1 MLPLVATFFLSVM
14 RYFNFFQFFIF
25 LVLSLVVVSLPSCK
39 KTVMGCA
46 DPLACNYSEDV
57 TEDNGSC
64 IYSSEFYDCNDNCLE
79 DSDGD
84 GVCDENE
91 VFGCIDETACN
102 YNSNATEDDLSCDFV
117 SCLGCTDANAFNY
130 NPEAT
135 IDDGTCQEA
144 NEIMASTWSVTSE
157 CDGMLVGA
165 IIPDEISIS
174 EGANE
179 GELVLDLGI
188 GITIN
193 GTIDQEGN
201 ILIPSQEIDIV
212 IATVTVNGNGQ
223 LNTETSATIYINFST
238 LIVSDNCV
246 LTLTM

>member
-1 MLPLVATFFLSVM
+1 
-14 RYFNFFQFFIF
+14 
-25 LVLSLVVVSLPSCK
+25 
-39 KTVMGCA
+39 MGCA
-46 DPLACNYSEDV
+46 DPLACNYSSEV

-64 IYSSEFYDCNDNCLE
+64 TYPEENYDCSDECLNDQ
-79 DSDGD
+79 DGD

-91 VFGCIDETACN
+91 ILGCIDETACN
-102 YNSNATEDDLSCDFV
+102 YSSDATEDDLSCDFL

-130 NPEAT
+130 SSEAT

-144 NEIMASTWSVTSE
+144 SGIMASTWSVTSE

-165 IIPDEISIS
+165 IIPGEISIS
-174 EGANE
+174 EGENE
-179 GELVLDLGI
+179 GELILDLGT
-188 GITIN
+188 GIAIN
-193 GTIDQEGN
+193 GTIGQEGN

-223 LNTETSATIYINFST
+223 LNTETSATIFMNFST

-246 LTLTM
+246 LTLVI